1 MGVLGTLSR
10 MLHTAG
16 ASSLLTFVAALHF
29 LSGTR
34 GAQSPVRGGFKAVLR
49 FDTQSSNQ
57 NALSIVGIHTH
68 ALQHCDSNGRGFS
81 NGIWHM
87 ADPRTLTVHIA
98 AGIHFVRLHIG
109 QNLVQH
115 QDCADQQAAQQAL
128 PRRHYGI
135 FGCFTGRI
143 RDMLTIDSIRIGKG
157 FSVISIHSSL
167 CW

>member
-68 ALQHCDSNGRGFS
+68 ALQHCDSNGVGALVMAYGRLIRGHLLYTSPLVSTSFVSTSARTWCSTRIVLTSRQPSKLFLGDIMVYSAVLPGVYVICLQSILFGSKRGF
-81 NGIWHM
+81 
-87 ADPRTLTVHIA
+87 L
-98 AGIHFVRLHIG
+98 
-109 QNLVQH
+109 
-115 QDCADQQAAQQAL
+115 
-128 PRRHYGI
+128 
-135 FGCFTGRI
+135 
-143 RDMLTIDSIRIGKG
+143 
-157 FSVISIHSSL
+157 
-167 CW
+167 